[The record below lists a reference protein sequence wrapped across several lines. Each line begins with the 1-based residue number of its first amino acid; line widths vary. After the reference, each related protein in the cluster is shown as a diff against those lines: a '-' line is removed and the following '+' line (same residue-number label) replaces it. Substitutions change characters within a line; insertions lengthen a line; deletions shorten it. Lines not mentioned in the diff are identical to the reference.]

1 MIGQYAAAL
10 VLILILIV
18 MTLVNTINAIAQ
30 GQNITNETD
39 IGENQS
45 VSGRISGFGG
55 DLGFGPKV
63 VDEPQK

>member
-10 VLILILIV
+10 VLILIV

-30 GQNITNETD
+30 GQNITNETG

-55 DLGFGPKV
+55 DLGFGPSV
-63 VDEPQK
+63 VDEPPK

>member
-1 MIGQYAAAL
+1 M
-10 VLILILIV
+10 LIV
-18 MTLVNTINAIAQ
+18 IVFAMILVNTINVMAQ
-30 GQNITNETD
+30 SQNLTNETG

-63 VDEPQK
+63 VDELPK

>member
-1 MIGQYAAAL
+1 M
-10 VLILILIV
+10 LIV
-18 MTLVNTINAIAQ
+18 IVFAMILVNTINVMAQ
-30 GQNITNETD
+30 SQNLTNETG

-63 VDEPQK
+63 VDEPPK